1 MVTSLAHSADE
12 FLCAPLALRS
22 STGNMPST
30 IHLFGCFFSGRA
42 HYYCLL
48 SLAFSFGRTK
58 PSNQFALSRRCSN
71 PERVCH
77 AGFFLNERLAA
88 AVRFRPVSSRGLRG
102 VVAARRRSRVIS
114 SRTRERTCHISRY
127 AALTDSIAKQQRHL

>member
-77 AGFFLNERLAA
+77 AGFLGCFTQRYVKRHEPGRLL
-88 AVRFRPVSSRGLRG
+88 RPDSG
-102 VVAARRRSRVIS
+102 VPGYGPAGNIGRMRVTAQPIP
-114 SRTRERTCHISRY
+114 
-127 AALTDSIAKQQRHL
+127 IATSD